1 MKLQLLK
8 FINNHKDN
16 WKELLQQPP
25 YSLIIKEDDTYM
37 LLKYNQLESDFSKK
51 IVRECRGIILDK
63 NSLKIVAFPFTKF
76 FNYGQVEAAKI
87 NWKGARVLDKI
98 DGSLIFLWYD
108 RDKWHWSTSGNI
120 DASKTE
126 FSMPELTKIRCP
138 VRTWQELIEYADN
151 YRDIKWDKLD
161 RNCTYMFELVSPY
174 TKVVIPYPY
183 TRLHHL
189 ATRNNIT
196 YQEEEQS
203 IGVCKPYSYPLDS
216 LEDCIAAAEHL
227 SKDYEGFV
235 VVDKNYHRVKIKNPT
250 YLMMHRMAN
259 NGQITL
265 KSVLALIKANDYEEF
280 LSYFPEYKNIFS
292 AVQEIL
298 DDYKQTMEADAQK
311 YKLLQDKYSRKD
323 LVALIT
329 KESSWKDYIFKQLW
343 SKYPQIPEEYLWGMV
358 GDKLLERIKRDPKL
372 VDIIKN

>member
-1 MKLQLLK
+1 MKLQLFK

-108 RDKWHWSTSGNI
+108 RDRWHWSTSGNI
-120 DASKTE
+120 DASKTV
-126 FSMPELTKIRCP
+126 FSMPELTKMKCP

-151 YRDIKWDKLD
+151 YRDIQWDSLD
-161 RNCTYMFELVSPY
+161 KNCTYMFELVSPY

-196 YQEEEQS
+196 YMEEEQN

-227 SKDYEGFV
+227 SKEYEGFV

-265 KSVLALIKANDYEEF
+265 KSALTLIKANDQEEF
-280 LSYFPEYKNIFS
+280 LSYFPEYSNIFITI
-292 AVQEIL
+292 QEIL
-298 DDYKQTMEADAQK
+298 KEYKVIMEADLQK
-311 YKLLQDKYSRKD
+311 YKMLQDKYSRKD
-323 LVALIT
+323 LAALIT

-343 SKYPQIPEEYLWGMV
+343 GKYPQTPEEYLWGMV
-358 GDKLLERIKRDPKL
+358 GDNLLKRIKRDPKL